1 MPAIRYPGRLIQR
14 KETRRMA
21 DERDVGNRVKDGII
35 GVIRGTGEVAQA
47 AIETVSETAQA
58 AVRATGATGG
68 AGAGVGARAREGG
81 LAAVGAGSGG
91 ARPGL
96 GRRWAP

>member
-1 MPAIRYPGRLIQR
+1 
-14 KETRRMA
+14 MA

-68 AGAGVGARAREGG
+68 AVAG
-81 LAAVGAGSGG
+81 LAASAVKGAIDAVGDVSG
-91 ARPGL
+91 
-96 GRRWAP
+96 